1 MRHPEA
7 LARGNPTCD
16 NAPVP
21 TPEYDPAIEAAAL
34 EEVAALAADLA
45 GAQAVVDQK
54 REALHEA
61 IVRHLTERNA
71 PPGKLAKSADY
82 DRNHVGRIAKAANVP
97 LLREPTVRS
106 TRRTPRKKAT

>member
-7 LARGNPTCD
+7 LARGIPTCD

-34 EEVAALAADLA
+34 EEVAGLRAELDD
-45 GAQAVVDQK
+45 AQAVTDSK
-54 REALHEA
+54 RDALHDA
-61 IVRHLTERNA
+61 IVRHLKARNA

-82 DRNHVGRIAKAANVP
+82 DRNHVGCIAKAADVP

-106 TRRTPRKKAT
+106 TRRTPRKKAS